1 MKPDAKTE
9 PITRAQA
16 VALLLQVRMQLGQA
30 PLGDAGE
37 EEREEDGGEGES

>member
-1 MKPDAKTE
+1 MKPKTE

-30 PLGDAGE
+30 PLGPSGEKEREQDGE
-37 EEREEDGGEGES
+37 EAEDDS